1 MELPSD
7 VLIHNEI
14 LGMKGAR
21 GRLLQVGPEGY
32 YELNCQFGDR
42 MHRVLLPVDKTV
54 LILSQPEATFSG
66 ELDVER

>member
-7 VLIHNEI
+7 VLIHNDI

-21 GRLLQVGPEGY
+21 GRLLQVGREGY
-32 YELNCQFGDR
+32 YEINCQFGDR
-42 MHRVLLPVDKTV
+42 MHRVLLPVSKTV
-54 LILSQPEATFSG
+54 LIQSQPEATFSG